1 MQATSDDRTLMNGI
15 AAGDAAAFQELY
27 DRHAAQV
34 FALCRRILKHGP
46 EAEDVLGEIFWE
58 VWERADR
65 YSAARGTP
73 AAYLATL
80 ARSRAIDRL
89 RRRRREGVTLDLEA
103 VQDIATAPATAAGG
117 GPYVEAASSEQRTQI
132 RRAMAGLSEAE
143 CQAVEMSFFD
153 GLSHA
158 EIAAALK
165 LPLGTVKSRIRQGLL
180 RLRGALGEQYGGV
193 ETA

>member
-1 MQATSDDRTLMNGI
+1 MDGI
-15 AAGDAAAFQELY
+15 AAGDATALQELY

-34 FALCRRILKHGP
+34 FALCRRILKRDP
-46 EAEDVLGEIFWE
+46 EAEDVLGEVFWE
-58 VWERADR
+58 LWERADR

-89 RRRRREGVTLDLEA
+89 RRLRREGAAVVLET
-103 VQDIATAPATAAGG
+103 VQEVAAAPATAADS

-132 RRAMAGLSEAE
+132 RRAVATLSEAE
-143 CQAVEMSFFD
+143 RQAVEMSFFD
-153 GLSHA
+153 GLSHG
-158 EIAAALK
+158 EIARALQ

-180 RLRGALGEQYGGV
+180 RLRDALGEQYGGE